1 VKRTIIL
8 IFFWILVFNPLYFI
22 SQYQI
27 CFNHKFQN
35 DELIINKK
43 NIIRDDTITISSL
56 NYYISMISLNN
67 NSKIVYLDNQL
78 GHLISHENH
87 QSSCIVLD
95 CKKIK
100 FNSIHFKLGIDSIT
114 HTKGVLGND
123 LDPSKGM
130 YWTWRS
136 GYINLKVE
144 GYSTMCAAKKHFF
157 QFHIGGY
164 QHLDNTSQN
173 IDLQIKEDS
182 IMNISFD
189 LYRLMNKIDLSQTF
203 QIMSPSKTAV
213 EISNYWKDSFYVE

>member
-1 VKRTIIL
+1 MKRTIIKR
-8 IFFWILVFNPLYFI
+8 FFWILVFNPLYLI

-35 DELIINKK
+35 NELIINEEK
-43 NIIRDDTITISSL
+43 IIRDDTISISSL
-56 NYYISMISLNN
+56 NYYISMIRLHN
-67 NSKIVYLDNQL
+67 NSKIVYVDNQL

-114 HTKGVLGND
+114 HNKGVLGED

-144 GYSTMCAAKKHFF
+144 GFSSMCAAKNHFF

-164 QHLDNTSQN
+164 QHPNNTSHN
-173 IDLQIKEDS
+173 IDLQTKKDS
-182 IMNISFD
+182 TINISFD
-189 LYRLMNKIDLSQTF
+189 LFKLMNKIDLSKTF
-203 QIMSPSKTAV
+203 QVMSPSKTAV
-213 EISNYWKDSFYVE
+213 EISNYWKNSFYIE